1 MKELFLQYNYTN
13 ARLYNNFH
21 YLKNLEFALFNIMN
35 NIGQILLTLLI
46 YFYIA
51 VFNFI
56 SNCFIIS
63 IAKPCFFACFTK

>member
-1 MKELFLQYNYTN
+1 MIEISYNIIFQI
-13 ARLYNNFH
+13 LDFIVFFI
-21 YLKNLEFALFNIMN
+21 LKNLEFALFNIMN

-51 VFNFI
+51 VFSFI

-63 IAKPCFFACFTK
+63 IASPCFFACFTK